1 MKGYIIICLLLLSC
15 GVAGQQTGELPAPIY
30 ADPYY
35 CGSCDPEIVWNSA
48 TGEWLFFYTGRR
60 PALGVAATCGNPIG
74 VATSRDFKNWA
85 FKGYCLFD
93 GKGGKPDSEHTFWAP
108 GVIIDGDEAH
118 MFVTYKEDATPPWG
132 TGGCIA
138 HYKAPVTDM
147 LNGWKRVDVTIGE
160 DNCLDASVVK
170 LENGKFRMY
179 YVGGINNP
187 ETKGRKTIRY
197 AESDDLDNWI
207 VKGNVLG
214 DVNDK
219 KVHGLGYQE
228 GVYVFR
234 LKGRFYMLTD
244 PHKGLATYS
253 SDDGVT
259 WKYHGQ
265 IMKTGSS
272 SRILDWSQARHP
284 SVIVKDDKAYII
296 YHVEPFRSENA
307 KGSKLEKHQRYAFIQ
322 MAALECTQNGIKRLK

>member
-1 MKGYIIICLLLLSC
+1 MKGYIIICLLLLLC

-197 AESDDLDNWI
+197 AESDDLGNWI

-272 SRILDWSQARHP
+272 SRTLDWSQARHP
-284 SVIVKDDKAYII
+284 SVIVKDGKAYII
-296 YHVEPFRSENA
+296 YHVEPFRPENA
-307 KGSKLEKHQRYAFIQ
+307 KGSGLEKHQRYAFIQ
-322 MAALECTQNGIKRLK
+322 MAALKCTQNGIKRLK